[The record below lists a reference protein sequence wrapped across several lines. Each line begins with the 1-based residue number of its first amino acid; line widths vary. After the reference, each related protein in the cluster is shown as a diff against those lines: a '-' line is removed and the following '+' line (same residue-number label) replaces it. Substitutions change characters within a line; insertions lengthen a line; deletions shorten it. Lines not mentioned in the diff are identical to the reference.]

1 MLDLHAHV
9 LPGIDDGPRTLEDAV
24 ALARALADDGVE
36 HVVATPHIYPGVFD
50 NTPDRIA
57 DAFERLRGAIAD
69 SDIGLTMTWAAE
81 VRICPEIIDWLERR
95 RLPLLNG
102 SLVGPSTVLIE
113 LPDGQIPVGTDRLL
127 ARLVDHGITPLMAH
141 PERNKAVMEQP
152 NRLEALRRL
161 GCRFQLTAGSI
172 VGDFGSRARNTATQL
187 LEAGWVDVV
196 GSDAHN
202 LSGRRPRMSA
212 ARAWIR
218 EHFGAERAEQLF
230 VTQPAQI
237 AGVTSFAV
245 QSGDQR
251 LVFRD
256 LPAAPSGT
264 IGSDTAWAAG
274 LSDLQTDLAPQ
285 NPPAT
290 SDWLTDFRIDS
301 ITQRLQQGVSDALAD
316 SLPGADEG
324 RLSASPVHAEAPED
338 WTLPTPLLMPQAR
351 PERSSVRP
359 VRPAAP
365 PSPEARPVSRA
376 EDIQARVTMH
386 TTPVEMQPPPQHEP
400 PASRVNLTP
409 APVRSPAPVRT
420 TAQTI
425 DVAVTT
431 IAPSREL
438 RDETRDSPPPQRQID
453 HGTVAAPRAQPA
465 LLRPEALGMRL
476 HDVADPT
483 RHRPAERPVT
493 SPARTAEPN
502 SPYRPTPRFNA
513 ASLGSARPGLAQA
526 QGLTPGSRRPAAHPS
541 PAVPPPVESPLSVR
555 VLHQMPQPDATP
567 LAPPS
572 ETPRGFRLSDLPPL
586 PVRRG
591 RPV

>member
-57 DAFERLRGAIAD
+57 DAFDRLRQAIAD
-69 SDIGLTMTWAAE
+69 SDIRLTMTWAAE

-256 LPAAPSGT
+256 LPAAPL
-264 IGSDTAWAAG
+264 SDTISAAWAAG
-274 LSDLQTDLAPQ
+274 LSDLQVDLPPQ
-285 NPPAT
+285 TPSSPPPAT
-290 SDWLTDFRIDS
+290 DDWRLTDFRIDT
-301 ITQRLQQGVSDALAD
+301 ITQSLQQGVSEVLSD
-316 SLPGADEG
+316 SLPGTVGDP
-324 RLSASPVHAEAPED
+324 LSAPRAEEQED
-338 WTLPTPLLMPQAR
+338 WTLPTPVLIPRTR
-351 PERSSVRP
+351 PERPSVRTMPSQTPSPNPAQP
-359 VRPAAP
+359 VPPHDVPAARVNVTPSPAPAVDMVVTAVVPPRKLRDEPHESP
-365 PSPEARPVSRA
+365 PSRRP
-376 EDIQARVTMH
+376 QAAPDVIEVTRV
-386 TTPVEMQPPPQHEP
+386 EP
-400 PASRVNLTP
+400 PA
-409 APVRSPAPVRT
+409 A
-420 TAQTI
+420 
-425 DVAVTT
+425 
-431 IAPSREL
+431 
-438 RDETRDSPPPQRQID
+438 
-453 HGTVAAPRAQPA
+453 
-465 LLRPEALGMRL
+465 RPDIVGMRL
-476 HDVADPT
+476 HEVADPA
-483 RHRPAERPVT
+483 RHRSTVVTTPPPTPVVEPA
-493 SPARTAEPN
+493 
-502 SPYRPTPRFNA
+502 SPYRTPPRFSTA
-513 ASLGSARPGLAQA
+513 QVGSVRPGLAQA
-526 QGLTPGSRRPAAHPS
+526 QVQGLAPATRRPAVMPTPVQPT
-541 PAVPPPVESPLSVR
+541 PAESPLSVR
-555 VLHQMPQPDATP
+555 VLHQISRPDAAA

-572 ETPRGFRLSDLPPL
+572 DTPKGFRLSDLPPL

-591 RPV
+591 RSV

>member
-57 DAFERLRGAIAD
+57 DAFERLRQAIAD
-69 SDIGLTMTWAAE
+69 SDIRLTMTWAAE

-113 LPDGQIPVGTDRLL
+113 LPDGQIPVGTDRLM

-152 NRLEALRRL
+152 SRLEALRRL

-172 VGDFGSRARNTATQL
+172 VGDFGSRARTTATQL

-212 ARAWIR
+212 ARAWVS
-218 EHFGAERAEQLF
+218 EHFGTERAEQLF

-237 AGVTSFAV
+237 AGVTSFAM
-245 QSGDQR
+245 QSGNQR

-256 LPAAPSGT
+256 LPAAAL
-264 IGSDTAWAAG
+264 SDTTGAWAAG
-274 LSDLQTDLAPQ
+274 LNDLQAGLPVQTTTTGDPAPLTD
-285 NPPAT
+285 
-290 SDWLTDFRIDS
+290 DWRLTDFRIDS
-301 ITQRLQQGVSDALAD
+301 ITQSLRQDVADVLPD
-316 SLPGADEG
+316 SLPDTVGDPVP
-324 RLSASPVHAEAPED
+324 SPARAEAPED
-338 WTLPTPLLMPQAR
+338 WTLPTPVLIPRR
-351 PERSSVRP
+351 PERPRVRTMPAPAPTSTQP
-359 VRPAAP
+359 VPPAQDIEAPAPIRTTPAATP
-365 PSPEARPVSRA
+365 PR
-376 EDIQARVTMH
+376 
-386 TTPVEMQPPPQHEP
+386 QHLD
-400 PASRVNLTP
+400 ATH
-409 APVRSPAPVRT
+409 
-420 TAQTI
+420 
-425 DVAVTT
+425 
-431 IAPSREL
+431 
-438 RDETRDSPPPQRQID
+438 DSPPSRRPQAEPDVIE
-453 HGTVAAPRAQPA
+453 AARVEPPVT
-465 LLRPEALGMRL
+465 RPDIVGMRL
-476 HDVADPT
+476 HEVADPA
-483 RHRPAERPVT
+483 RHRPTMVTAPPPKPVVE
-493 SPARTAEPN
+493 PA
-502 SPYRPTPRFNA
+502 SPYRTPPRFST
-513 ASLGSARPGLAQA
+513 ASVGSVRPGLAQA
-526 QGLTPGSRRPAAHPS
+526 QVQGLAPVTRRPVVT
-541 PAVPPPVESPLSVR
+541 PAPVQPAPAESPLSVR
-555 VLHQMPQPDATP
+555 VLHQIPPPDTAP
-567 LAPPS
+567 LTPPS
-572 ETPRGFRLSDLPPL
+572 DTPKGFRLSDLPPL